1 MEIKYHCRVNILNK
15 KELAEAVRNC
25 LLGYNFYFV
34 DVMIASG
41 EFDKFLLTAADKIKL
56 DTNKIMTIRLNRDGV
71 IEFCHNCISRNDLN
85 DIISYRI

>member
-15 KELAEAVRNC
+15 KELTEAVRNC